1 MNIFLKSLVSLIKII
16 AICAVV
22 YLTLLLFF
30 AQNITQLGIDI
41 FVLLF
46 ISLPT
51 IFIIF
56 FKKKFLAK
64 YQKFNILWKIIC
76 VIYVISIILYVGL
89 FILGTWHLGEKAKTQ
104 KAIDFINSRM
114 ITLDDVMGKNLPPEP
129 DQKLNDS
136 TIAGIDTNQ
145 NGIRDDVELA
155 IFKKYPDSA
164 KIRAAELQY
173 AVELESELTNIFN
186 NDTWVASAK
195 TENNGI
201 SCLVDLCFHNY
212 TDIKDQ
218 IHKSEDWEKE
228 VEDLVFNTDAR
239 KQKRNEINKYETS
252 YVVGDGNCDINISSL
267 PN

>member
-16 AICAVV
+16 VICAVV

-114 ITLDDVMGKNLPPEP
+114 ITLDDVMGKNLPLEP

-173 AVELESELTNIFN
+173 AQALQLELTQVFN
-186 NDTWVASAK
+186 SGTLVTTIQKNDLAFDCLGYSGPDISLSAAK
-195 TENNGI
+195 Q
-201 SCLVDLCFHNY
+201 
-212 TDIKDQ
+212 K
-218 IHKSEDWEKE
+218 EKE
-228 VEDLVFNTDAR
+228 MNDLLLNTDLR
-239 KQKRNEINKYETS
+239 KKQYSNEFEKYMTG
-252 YVVGDGNCDINISSL
+252 YASL
-267 PN
+267 PGPECNIDLSLLPN